1 MPGPTPHRGAFPAR
15 AMLAGLVFGCVTTIL
30 SAWLIC
36 LLTTSPSPAAGA
48 GMIVHDPA
56 GPKVVFAGRSLAR
69 AELLWHPDDGFR
81 SDPPEPDLSWNRT
94 PRWMHRAIRA
104 APPQTIYLAAG
115 WPALAM
121 HMTVRDVDPAVLRSD
136 YEADGG
142 LLLEYRKHGRRAGI
156 PLPLTPHWPAFIF
169 NTILYGAW
177 WALALSAIT
186 ASRRRLSPAP
196 DQPAAPPEPPTP
208 PPT

>member
-1 MPGPTPHRGAFPAR
+1 MPGPTPHRGSIPAR
-15 AMLAGLVFGCVTTIL
+15 AMLAGLVLGSLTTVL

-36 LLTTSPSPAAGA
+36 LLTASPAAGA
-48 GMIVHDPA
+48 GTIVHDPA
-56 GPKVVFAGRSLAR
+56 GPKVVFAGRSLTR

-94 PRWMHRAIRA
+94 PRWMRRAIRA
-104 APPQTIYLAAG
+104 APPQSIYLGAG

-142 LLLEYRKHGRRAGI
+142 LLFEYRRGGRRAGLA
-156 PLPLTPHWPAFIF
+156 LPLTPHWPAFALNSALF
-169 NTILYGAW
+169 GAW
-177 WALALSAIT
+177 WAFGLSLL
-186 ASRRRLSPAP
+186 ASRRRATNASPAP
-196 DQPAAPPEPPTP
+196 VAAPA
-208 PPT
+208 